1 MHGKLN
7 LVVYCLLLSCFLG
20 CSSKADLDLLSND
33 YRIAQAQIE
42 KLHLRIQDLEEENV
56 QCQKANAK
64 MEKLRLGIQEL
75 EEENVQC
82 QKANAKNEII
92 VSVLSD
98 VIKLLDD
105 PKQTIQKSIQERL
118 MEQNIE
124 VDVPITNH

>member
-1 MHGKLN
+1 MHFKLN

-33 YRIAQAQIE
+33 YRIAQEQIE
-42 KLHLRIQDLEEENV
+42 KLHLR
-56 QCQKANAK
+56 
-64 MEKLRLGIQEL
+64 IQEL

-124 VDVPITNH
+124 VDVPIKTH